1 MSDNQFPPTG
11 PRLVPPTEPTTPA
24 TDPEPHP
31 PARATKIIGR
41 RTALALLATGGAAAA
56 LLAAIRQ
63 GGGGTSTL
71 AASSDSTATTAG
83 ASGATASSGAGSAAT
98 STTAAAG
105 AGATATTGKATTG
118 TTAKSAS
125 TTTTAEPATTS
136 SSTGAATTVTSVGR
150 IPEETAGPYPGDG
163 TNGPNALTQSG
174 IVRSDIRRSVGSG
187 SATADGVPL
196 SIELTIVGADSGKVL
211 PGAAVYLWHCDRIGR
226 YSMYSSGLGSENY
239 LRGVQVADANGVLR
253 FTSVFPGAYDGRWPH
268 IHFHVF
274 DSASQATTGRNA
286 RVTSQLALP
295 ESVCHQVYATS
306 GYESSARNLSR
317 SSLTSDMV
325 FRDGADLQL
334 ATMSGSPSA
343 GYVARLTVGV

>member
-1 MSDNQFPPTG
+1 MNDDLFPPTE
-11 PRLVPPTEPTTPA
+11 PRPFPPTEPTTTPA
-24 TDPEPHP
+24 APEPSP
-31 PARATKIIGR
+31 PRASRVIGR
-41 RTALALLATGGAAAA
+41 RTALVLLATGGAAA

-63 GGGGTSTL
+63 GGGGSSTL
-71 AASSDSTATTAG
+71 AGASDSTATTAG
-83 ASGATASSGAGSAAT
+83 ASGATASSSAGAAAT
-98 STTAAAG
+98 VSTG
-105 AGATATTGKATTG
+105 ATTATTATT
-118 TTAKSAS
+118 
-125 TTTTAEPATTS
+125 
-136 SSTGAATTVTSVGR
+136 AATTVSGVGR

-196 SIELTIVGADSGKVL
+196 SIELTIVDADSGKVL

-274 DSASQATTGRNA
+274 DSASQATTGRNT

-295 ESVCHQVYATS
+295 ESVCDQVYATS

-317 SSLTSDMV
+317 SSLSSDMV
-325 FRDGADLQL
+325 FRDGSDLQL
-334 ATMSGSPSA
+334 ATLTGSPGA